1 MTGSRDR
8 GPGGARGAGGPVPRV
23 LGSQGPGPGGPGVTM
38 PVSWGS
44 RGCLVSQDPGPGGP
58 GVMGSRCPGGPGV
71 PEVPGVPVPG
81 CPRCWCLGVP
91 VPAVPGVLLSRSRGA
106 QCPGV
111 LVPGVPGVPGVL
123 SRCPSPEPRCAPAR
137 SEQLFTEMADV
148 MAAEGWRD
156 AGYQY
161 LCIDDCWAAPT
172 RDERGRLQADPRRFP
187 GGIQRLADYVSERR
201 ERGGTGR
208 PGGKRPRGRHPKPW
222 PLSAPEPRCTRGG

>member
-1 MTGSRDR
+1 M
-8 GPGGARGAGGPVPRV
+8 
-23 LGSQGPGPGGPGVTM
+23 
-38 PVSWGS
+38 
-44 RGCLVSQDPGPGGP
+44 
-58 GVMGSRCPGGPGV
+58 

-81 CPRCWCLGVP
+81 CPGCW
-91 VPAVPGVLLSRSRGA
+91 
-106 QCPGV
+106 CPGV

-123 SRCPSPEPRCAPAR
+123 SRCPSPKPHHAPAR
-137 SEQLFTEMADV
+137 SEQLFTEMADM

-172 RDERGRLQADPRRFP
+172 RDERGRLRADPRRFP

-201 ERGGTGR
+201 ERDGTGR